1 MSPVLPAVSVL
12 FAVLAAAV
20 PWGLPADATFIL
32 PLVVVMMVFCWR
44 ALPDIVLPPY
54 LAMLLGLLADITSG
68 GPLGFWAL
76 MCLIAA
82 TIGGRTRP
90 FNDRSDVKRLWLVWA
105 IVACLVACIGWLL
118 ASLYFLRWIDWWPI
132 AVGAAASIVLFPVV
146 LYGLLWIRRGRLL
159 PERTALYRRWT

>member
-1 MSPVLPAVSVL
+1 MSAMLPALSVL
-12 FAVLAAAV
+12 FAVFAAAV

-44 ALPDIVLPPY
+44 VLPDTVLPPY
-54 LAMLLGLLADITSG
+54 LALLLGLLTDITSG

-76 MCLIAA
+76 MSLIAA
-82 TIGGRTRP
+82 SVAGRTRP
-90 FNDRSDVKRLWLVWA
+90 FTDGRDVQRLWLGWA
-105 IVACLVACIGWLL
+105 IVACLVAGIGWLL

-132 AVGAAASIVLFPVV
+132 AVGAGASIVLFPVV
-146 LYGLLWIRRGRLL
+146 LHGLLWIRRGKLL